1 MKKSSPSPLRTFVL
15 LVSGAALVGSA
26 LFAQQEKKK
35 EPQTWEEK
43 KAARFTGPNDE
54 QKKLIEEAVPSEAT
68 AKPAKARKILAMYR
82 CEGFI
87 HTSIPYG
94 NHALEQMADKTGAYS
109 IDITD
114 SYDVFTAGN
123 LANYDAILFNNT
135 THLKP
140 NDEQKKAILDFVNQ
154 GGGVI
159 GIHAAADNFGG
170 WDEGIALIGGIF
182 NGHPWTA
189 GGKWAFKNE
198 DPKHPLN
205 AAFGG
210 KGFWH
215 TDEIYWYKPESFEGR
230 ERLRILL
237 SLDMTK
243 KANQK
248 PLENEKFKDMIEGS
262 KEDVDVAVSWCRKIG
277 EGRLFYTNLGHRDD
291 TFWNADV
298 MQHLLDG
305 IQYALG
311 DLEADATPTAKA
323 GLGDP
328 VLAPAEEG

>member
-1 MKKSSPSPLRTFVL
+1 MKKRTHSPRRTLTL
-15 LVSGAALVGSA
+15 LAAGAALAGTA
-26 LFAQQEKKK
+26 LIAQQEKKP

-43 KAARFTGPNDE
+43 KAARFTGPDDA
-54 QKKLIEEAVPSEAT
+54 QKKLIAEAVPATAT
-68 AKPAKARKILAMYR
+68 AKPAKERRILAMYR

-94 NHALEQMADKTGAYS
+94 NHALEEMAKKTGAYS
-109 IDITD
+109 VDITD
-114 SYDVFTAGN
+114 SYDGFTAEN
-123 LANYDAILFNNT
+123 LARYDAILFNNT

-140 NDEQKKAILDFVNQ
+140 NESQRKAILDFVNG

-182 NGHPWTA
+182 NGHPWNA

-210 KGFWH
+210 RGFWH
-215 TDEIYWYKPESFEGR
+215 TDEIYWYKPESFQGR
-230 ERLRILL
+230 ERLRVLL
-237 SLDMTK
+237 SLDMSHET
-243 KANQK
+243 NLK
-248 PLENEKFKDMIEGS
+248 PLENEKVKPQLTTSPD
-262 KEDVDVAVSWCRKIG
+262 KVDVAVSWCRKIG
-277 EGRLFYTNLGHRDD
+277 DGRLFYTNLGHRDD
-291 TFWNADV
+291 TFWNPEV
-298 MQHLLDG
+298 MRHLLDG

-311 DLEADATPTAKA
+311 DLEADATPSAQA
-323 GLGDP
+323 GLGTP
-328 VLAPAEEG
+328 VPAPPAEG